1 MATAEWVAGQLGARL
16 GARTRRRFT
25 RVDPPEARPA
35 WPAAPEPASEEPTGV
50 AAVEAADREPSLVAS
65 AVNPAWD
72 GAGRAEGRPGTG
84 VFFYDG
90 VAAGREVRAGL
101 SRRSAAVRPLP
112 MEDLCFFAKSI
123 DNSRLVRVVDPRS
136 PRECLGL
143 VACLSAVFL
152 LAVLYIVPS
161 LLLLRAGYR
170 VETLKKE
177 NDALVE
183 SNRQLQ
189 VKEAE
194 LRDPQRIYSIARGK
208 LGLSEPAPEQV
219 VWPEADGHMP
229 TGHELLARNASRNS
243 NKER

>member
-16 GARTRRRFT
+16 GARTRRRAG
-25 RVDPPEARPA
+25 RVEPVA
-35 WPAAPEPASEEPTGV
+35 WPAEPGAMADEDAERQERPV
-50 AAVEAADREPSLVAS
+50 AAGADRGWDA
-65 AVNPAWD
+65 PA
-72 GAGRAEGRPGTG
+72 GAQAGPGAAA
-84 VFFYDG
+84 FFYDG

-143 VACLSAVFL
+143 VACLSAVFI
-152 LAVLYIVPS
+152 LAVTYIVPC
-161 LLLLRAGYR
+161 LLLLRTGYR
-170 VETLKKE
+170 VETLKKQ

-189 VKEAE
+189 VKEAV

-219 VWPEADGHMP
+219 VWPEAGGQMP
-229 TGHELLARNASRNS
+229 TGHELLARNASRN

>member
-1 MATAEWVAGQLGARL
+1 VE
-16 GARTRRRFT
+16 
-25 RVDPPEARPA
+25 
-35 WPAAPEPASEEPTGV
+35 SGV
-50 AAVEAADREPSLVAS
+50 AAEEDAGCRPRLVAADANRG
-65 AVNPAWD
+65 WD
-72 GAGRAEGRPGTG
+72 AGAGEQAGPGAG

-123 DNSRLVRVVDPRS
+123 DNSRLVRVVDPHSR
-136 PRECLGL
+136 RECLGL
-143 VACLSAVFL
+143 VACLSAVFV
-152 LAVLYIVPS
+152 LAVIYIVPS
-161 LLLLRAGYR
+161 LLLLRTGYR

-189 VKEAE
+189 VKEAV

-229 TGHELLARNASRNS
+229 TGHELLARNAFRN